1 MNGTKSRRGEWLA
14 SFIDSRAICA
24 KNSGSKSRVLR
35 KVMPP
40 RLIKGKNVESV
51 NDAAKKVGN
60 LVDRI
65 DKGVWIVAWMMS
77 PKTKHA
83 LAKLVI
89 QTAALSPATKRAARA
104 KKLC

>member
-1 MNGTKSRRGEWLA
+1 
-14 SFIDSRAICA
+14 
-24 KNSGSKSRVLR
+24 
-35 KVMPP
+35 MPP
-40 RLIKGKNVESV
+40 RLTKGKSVESV
-51 NDAAKKVGN
+51 NDAAKKVGYV
-60 LVDRI
+60 VDRI
-65 DKGVWIVAWMMS
+65 NKGVWMMS

>member
-1 MNGTKSRRGEWLA
+1 MNGSKSRRGEWLA
-14 SFIDSRAICA
+14 PFMDSRAICA
-24 KNSGSKSRVLR
+24 KNSGSESRVLR

-40 RLIKGKNVESV
+40 RLTKGKRVESV
-51 NDAAKKVGN
+51 NDAVKKVGN
-60 LVDRI
+60 IVDGHG
-65 DKGVWIVAWMMS
+65 KGVRIVAWTMS

-89 QTAALSPATKRAARA
+89 QTAALSPTTKRAMRA